1 MHAGSSERQGEPSG
15 ALASRAA
22 EASAA
27 TGSRFV
33 GKQDQTEDSLKIETV
48 GLVRLEDFQRK
59 REELLEDK
67 GRASERDAELRYAYL
82 LTQSEEARGEAQG
95 GPKGTVKIVFLVGR
109 GGRRAVAAP
118 KTYPGR

>member
-1 MHAGSSERQGEPSG
+1 MHAGSSDRQGEPSS
-15 ALASRAA
+15 ALPSRVA

-27 TGSRFV
+27 SVSRFV

-67 GRASERDAELRYAYL
+67 ERTSEREAERRYATL
-82 LTQSEEARGEAQG
+82 LTQSKKA
-95 GPKGTVKIVFLVGR
+95 
-109 GGRRAVAAP
+109 
-118 KTYPGR
+118 